1 MVAKKKIEKKR
12 KKITYNK
19 PKFSKWLTINY
30 IYLNI
35 NDKYQRCSLVY
46 ANERNVPVNTERQK
60 WNIQ

>member
-19 PKFSKWLTINY
+19 QKFSKWLTINY

-35 NDKYQRCSLVY
+35 NDENQRCSLVY
-46 ANERNVPVNTERQK
+46 VNERNVPVNTERQK

>member
-19 PKFSKWLTINY
+19 QKFSKWLTINY

-35 NDKYQRCSLVY
+35 NDENQRCSLLY

-60 WNIQ
+60 WNIP

>member
-19 PKFSKWLTINY
+19 QKFSKWLTINY

-35 NDKYQRCSLVY
+35 NDENQRCSLLY